1 MPLISSE
8 CQKYDI
14 RYVAN
19 YLRKSRAESL
29 EDLEKHRMVLNELC
43 QKRGYKYV
51 EFLEIGTSDSLEL
64 RPKMS
69 KLLKEIEDDTYDAVC
84 VIDYDR
90 LSRGDMGDQD
100 RIAKTFRKSE
110 TLIVTPDKIYDLND
124 DIDDEMV
131 EFKGFMARREYK
143 MITKRLR
150 QGKRIG
156 AKQGQWT
163 NGKPPFPYVYQ
174 KYMDKYNEKGIVVD
188 TEKLPIYREI
198 IGLALGGMIPNNIA
212 IHLNDKGIL
221 TNRGNHWS
229 GMAVQ
234 RLLVDETHLGKIIS
248 NKTQGDAHKNK
259 RPNSKDYRILP
270 RSEWTIVENCH
281 EAVKTQEEHDAIIKM
296 IDSRTLIPHKS
307 RKQIHVFTGLIKC
320 AICGRAQT
328 FQKRSDGIL
337 IMKPCWYIDK
347 HGNKCKN
354 AGIKLS
360 VIEEMVLKEIGH
372 YREQILSATT
382 IPEDVSTENLLKEEI
397 LESERMLDK
406 IKRALGRLNDA
417 YEMGDYSRDEWLE
430 RKKRREAEVYNL
442 NKKIYELQK
451 KDIEKQEITDD
462 ERLERLEAFFD
473 FFPTSTSN
481 LERNTL
487 YKTIIESIIWFREG
501 ENIEMKINFL

>member
-1 MPLISSE
+1 
-8 CQKYDI
+8 
-14 RYVAN
+14 
-19 YLRKSRAESL
+19 
-29 EDLEKHRMVLNELC
+29 
-43 QKRGYKYV
+43 
-51 EFLEIGTSDSLEL
+51 
-64 RPKMS
+64 
-69 KLLKEIEDDTYDAVC
+69 
-84 VIDYDR
+84 
-90 LSRGDMGDQD
+90 
-100 RIAKTFRKSE
+100 
-110 TLIVTPDKIYDLND
+110 
-124 DIDDEMV
+124 
-131 EFKGFMARREYK
+131 

-163 NGKPPFPYVYQ
+163 NGTPPFPYVYQ
-174 KYMDKYNEKGIVVD
+174 KYMDKCNEKGIVVD
-188 TEKLPIYREI
+188 DEKLPIYREI
-198 IGLALGGMIPNNIA
+198 IRLALAGMVPNNIA
-212 IHLNDKGIL
+212 IHLNNKGII

-281 EAVKTQEEHDAIIKM
+281 EAVKTQEEHDAIVKM

-307 RKQIHVFTGLIKC
+307 RKLIHVFTGLIKC

-337 IMKPCWYIDK
+337 LMKPCWYIDK

-354 AGIKLS
+354 SGIKLS
-360 VIEEMVLKEIGH
+360 VIEEMVLKEIGL

-397 LESERMLDK
+397 LESEMMLNK

-430 RKKRREAEVYNL
+430 RKKRREAEIYNL

-451 KDIEKQEITDD
+451 KDIEKQEITADD
-462 ERLERLEAFFD
+462 RLERLEAFFD
-473 FFPTSTSN
+473 FFPTCTSN
-481 LERNTL
+481 SERNTL
-487 YKTIIESIIWFREG
+487 YKTIIESIIWLREG